1 MIVPKLDDRKEE
13 ENAFFFFWQLQVD
26 NHPAQKITITHRK
39 FQR

>member
-13 ENAFFFFWQLQVD
+13 ENAFFFWQLQVD

-39 FQR
+39 LQR